1 MALGLVQPNRD
12 IPIATPK
19 ATVDIHQTPKHIR
32 KQRTI
37 SFSNATGPKSIDI
50 RYISKQSMSFSVFLI
65 VDIDYNENHVFPI
78 FFRMDIVLDTPVL
91 VLPRSSRSSQ
101 VFVVHLG
108 KISMTNTQPNDMA
121 IGSERETPQRHFMRR
136 KSNECDLKIFTIDE
150 ELLLETSQSTLIN
163 NFGGKTNDYYSEE
176 DLRCKS
182 IDTGIDDCDGDDRH
196 IETYILDIRNINA
209 YSLDTRNRKSIRLS
223 ALPRAE
229 EFYSCQADAVPV
241 LYDTAIRVNITRCLE
256 TPSIDLLVD
265 SVDSKELLQVS
276 RIGFHLWSQLVTM
289 RLFFSNAT
297 DSLLSV

>member
-1 MALGLVQPNRD
+1 MFFL
-12 IPIATPK
+12 
-19 ATVDIHQTPKHIR
+19 
-32 KQRTI
+32 
-37 SFSNATGPKSIDI
+37 SF
-50 RYISKQSMSFSVFLI
+50 RL
-65 VDIDYNENHVFPI
+65 
-78 FFRMDIVLDTPVL
+78 DIVLDTPVL

-163 NFGGKTNDYYSEE
+163 DFGGKTNDYFSEE

-182 IDTGIDDCDGDDRH
+182 NDTGIDDCDGDDRH

-229 EFYSCQADAVPV
+229 EFYSCQEDAVPV

-276 RIGFHLWSQLVTM
+276 RIGFQFDF
-289 RLFFSNAT
+289 FFSDAT
-297 DSLLSV
+297 NVQFCLFYFQFTLRLTAV